1 MPKNL
6 NNVKEDI
13 LSVTRQL
20 IKETGYSEL
29 NIRNIAAR
37 CGVATGTVYNYYSS
51 KNQIIAEILLTEW
64 NLMLRRIDQN
74 IKASVTAIDKLEIIY
89 NELNN
94 FMINVHGEWF
104 QTHPIENTEDMN
116 VNKISE
122 KRKLLRN
129 QISEK
134 VFKVID
140 NGKGG
145 SKKPENSNEVMDT
158 CDIISHILISYSNE
172 EAEFSR
178 LEPSL
183 TALLDLLE
191 NRIS

>member
-6 NNVKEDI
+6 TNVKEDI
-13 LSVTRQL
+13 LAVTRQM

-51 KNQIIAEILLTEW
+51 KNQIIAEILLNEW
-64 NLMLRRIDQN
+64 NLMLRRVDQSTRHS
-74 IKASVTAIDKLEIIY
+74 APRIDKLKIIY
-89 NELNN
+89 DELNN
-94 FMINVHGEWF
+94 FMINVHGKWF
-104 QTHPIENTEDMN
+104 QTHPVENTEEMN
-116 VNKISE
+116 VSKLNE

-134 VFKVID
+134 VLALVQPAAE
-140 NGKGG
+140 
-145 SKKPENSNEVMDT
+145 KKQHSREAVDIS
-158 CDIISHILISYSNE
+158 DIIAHVLISYSNE

-178 LEPSL
+178 LKPAL
-183 TALLDLLE
+183 AALLEQLADAS
-191 NRIS
+191 I

>member
-51 KNQIIAEILLTEW
+51 KNQIIAEILLNEW

-74 IKASVTAIDKLEIIY
+74 IKTSAPAIDKIEIIF
-89 NELNN
+89 NELNS

-116 VNKISE
+116 VSKINE

-129 QISEK
+129 HISEK
-134 VFKVID
+134 VFKVIES
-140 NGKGG
+140 GRSTG
-145 SKKPENSNEVMDT
+145 KKPEPSQEVMNI

-172 EAEFSR
+172 EAEFSMVK
-178 LEPSL
+178 PSL
-183 TALLDLLE
+183 TALIDLLE
-191 NRIS
+191 NKNS